1 MLVYIGVP
9 AKSYTARGE
18 PQKSV
23 TLSDFFG
30 GDAEFP
36 DVTDS
41 LERLWLLAPWFLVPS
56 SQGPSSRGL
65 RRDVCVAGHYLRI
78 VLREDRKNRCFSLWV
93 APMDRREGRITPHS
107 WAALQRGPF
116 ISFLHRETPD
126 AAALAFFRLFQP
138 GPPT

>member
-41 LERLWLLAPWFLVPS
+41 LERLWLLAPWFLVL
-56 SQGPSSRGL
+56 SSRGL

-78 VLREDRKNRCFSLWV
+78 VLREERENRRFSLWV
-93 APMDRREGRITPHS
+93 APMDRREGGSIPHS
-107 WAALQRGPF
+107 WGALHRGAF
-116 ISFLHRETPD
+116 IPFLHREAPD